1 MKRLMQVAHQ
11 VADPH
16 ECFAP
21 LLLWCGRG
29 QHVNL
34 LLDCGQGITV
44 LGDGCLFDSLH
55 PGETIPI
62 MPGSCLG
69 SSPFNVVRPDTGI
82 RERSVE
88 KLDHAGPHVEAKLA
102 ERLFTNC
109 FVVYVPPGAGDAR
122 YQHNE
127 GQGPAE
133 NRESVGASVRY
144 GHTMAQARV
153 LRRCAEALAYCPTI
167 LLATERALWLPPA
180 QTTLPPEI
188 A

>member
-1 MKRLMQVAHQ
+1 MLSAQTQASGNGLSRSSTTLARTSRLSWLSASSQIVLWSMSHQ
-11 VADPH
+11 A
-16 ECFAP
+16 
-21 LLLWCGRG
+21 
-29 QHVNL
+29 
-34 LLDCGQGITV
+34 
-44 LGDGCLFDSLH
+44 
-55 PGETIPI
+55 
-62 MPGSCLG
+62 
-69 SSPFNVVRPDTGI
+69 
-82 RERSVE
+82 
-88 KLDHAGPHVEAKLA
+88 LA
-102 ERLFTNC
+102 TR
-109 FVVYVPPGAGDAR
+109 R